1 MTDKPPRKRRV
12 PAPNRQP
19 GGADYRP
26 AAGKPATGAGVGGPA
41 TGAGIGGPATGAGR
55 ASGIGPTSA
64 EILSGR
70 ARNALIADLALER
83 VGAAMARIDRV
94 LGDDA
99 HPQAFA
105 AARYVIDRVA
115 GTPAASVTVTEE
127 LPSVV
132 TYRWLPEIEAPVDD

>member
-1 MTDKPPRKRRV
+1 MRGLT
-12 PAPNRQP
+12 QHT
-19 GGADYRP
+19 RP
-26 AAGKPATGAGVGGPA
+26 ASGTPAGGD
-41 TGAGIGGPATGAGR
+41 GIGGPANGAGR
-55 ASGIGPTSA
+55 APGIGATST

-70 ARNALIADLALER
+70 ARNALISDLALER

-99 HPQAFA
+99 HPQGFA

-127 LPSVV
+127 APSVV
-132 TYRWLPEIEAPVDD
+132 TYRWLPGIEAPGDG

>member
-1 MTDKPPRKRRV
+1 MTEKPPRKRRT

-26 AAGKPATGAGVGGPA
+26 AAGKPASGIPAGGD
-41 TGAGIGGPATGAGR
+41 GIGGPANGAGR
-55 ASGIGPTSA
+55 APGVGATSA
-64 EILSGR
+64 EVLSGR
-70 ARNALIADLALER
+70 ARNALISDLALER
-83 VGAAMARIDRV
+83 VGAAMSRIDRV
-94 LGDDA
+94 LADDA

-127 LPSVV
+127 APSVV
-132 TYRWLPEIEAPVDD
+132 TYRWLPEIEASGDG

>member
-1 MTDKPPRKRRV
+1 MTEKPPRKRRV

-19 GGADYRP
+19 GGKDYRP
-26 AAGKPATGAGVGGPA
+26 AGGKPASGTPAGGE
-41 TGAGIGGPATGAGR
+41 GIGGPARGAGR
-55 ASGIGPTSA
+55 APGIGPTSA

-83 VGAAMARIDRV
+83 VGAALARIDRV
-94 LGDDA
+94 MGDDA

-105 AARYVIDRVA
+105 AAKYVIDRVA

-127 LPSVV
+127 APSVV
-132 TYRWLPEIEAPVDD
+132 TYRWLPEIEAPGDG